1 MKKGFFVRLFACM
14 FWFCFLFFLE
24 GCLHVFSVLFSVLRS
39 YRASTFTFYYLQL
52 FSPSLSAILSKEISL
67 YLNNIYTICLASNLH
82 IRIPLWLYIQQASL
96 FFFFFLS
103 CAHSRVISSPVLTT
117 TKMHIFL
124 GFILSFSLFQLSI
137 SLKLFLLCCLFL
149 NVTMISTCLQKI
161 ECQTFCLP
169 Y

>member
-1 MKKGFFVRLFACM
+1 MKKFIQNEESFFVRLFACM
-14 FWFCFLFFLE
+14 FCFCFLFFLE

-39 YRASTFTFYYLQL
+39 YRASTFIFYYLQL
-52 FSPSLSAILSKEISL
+52 FSPTLSAILSKEISL

-82 IRIPLWLYIQQASL
+82 ISIPLYIQQASL
-96 FFFFFLS
+96 FFFLS
-103 CAHSRVISSPVLTT
+103 YAHSRVISSPVLTA

-149 NVTMISTCLQKI
+149 KVTMIST
-161 ECQTFCLP
+161 
-169 Y
+169 

>member
-1 MKKGFFVRLFACM
+1 MKKVFFVHLFACM

-24 GCLHVFSVLFSVLRS
+24 GCLHVFCVLFSVFIGL
-39 YRASTFTFYYLQL
+39 LL
-52 FSPSLSAILSKEISL
+52 LLS
-67 YLNNIYTICLASNLH
+67 TICNSSH
-82 IRIPLWLYIQQASL
+82 PPSQPYWVKKSL
-96 FFFFFLS
+96 FTSTIFIPSALLQTCILEFLYDYTSNRHLSFFFFLS